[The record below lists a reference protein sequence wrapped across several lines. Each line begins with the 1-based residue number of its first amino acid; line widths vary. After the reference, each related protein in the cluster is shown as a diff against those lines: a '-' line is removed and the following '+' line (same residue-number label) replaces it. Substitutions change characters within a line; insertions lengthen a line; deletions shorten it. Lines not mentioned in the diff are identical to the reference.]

1 MTNPTPQQRK
11 ALGITFMGVGVT
23 FIALGFQQP
32 AFLGVGI
39 AMLSVGL
46 VYLANARK
54 GDGA

>member
-32 AFLGVGI
+32 VFLGVGI